1 MLVPHDRQHKENRA
15 KPRFRGAAAVLAGLC
30 LLGAWPSTAGV
41 RLLSENEAYRVVLA
55 SADTTDEALAERYLG
70 SAQHAWRIKALNG
83 NRPDGASQRVT
94 VVPKGWANPTG
105 IQAGK
110 LPVVPILTY
119 HRFGPRPSQL
129 MVTLESFRQQLTHL
143 RDNGYTVVPLRAFRD
158 YLSGT
163 SSLPPKAVVITIDD
177 GYQST
182 FRLAMPLLLEF
193 GMPATVFV
201 YTDFV
206 NRGGLKTRQMRAML
220 DSGLIDIQSHSKT
233 HANLA
238 QRLEDESD
246 EAYAQRL
253 IEEVA
258 APKKRLEKL
267 LDHQI
272 YAFAYPYGATSEA
285 VVEQTKR
292 TRHDLSLTVKRGSN
306 AFYQHPQLI
315 KRSMVFGGDD
325 LKKFAKTLRTESSF

>member
-1 MLVPHDRQHKENRA
+1 MLIPHDRQHKDIRA
-15 KPRFRGAAAVLAGLC
+15 KPPLRLPAAVFAGLW
-30 LLGAWPSTAGV
+30 LLSTLPAVAGIE
-41 RLLSENEAYRVVLA
+41 LLSENEAYRVVLA
-55 SADTTDEALAERYLG
+55 GADTTDEALAEAYLG
-70 SAQHAWRIKALNG
+70 SAQHAWRIRALNG
-83 NRPDGASQRVT
+83 GRPEGASRRVT
-94 VVPKGWANPTG
+94 IIPKGWQNPIG
-105 IQAGK
+105 IEAGK

-129 MVTLESFRQQLTHL
+129 MVTLEAFRQQLAYL
-143 RDNGYTVVPLRAFRD
+143 RDNGYTVVPLSMFRD
-158 YLSGT
+158 YLAGA

-193 GMPATVFV
+193 RMPATVFV

-206 NRGGLKTRQMRAML
+206 NRGGLKTRQMKSML
-220 DSGLIDIQSHSKT
+220 ETGLIDIQSHSKT

-238 QRLEDESD
+238 QRLEGESE
-246 EAYAQRL
+246 EAYAKRL
-253 IEEVA
+253 VSEVE
-258 APKKRLEKL
+258 APKLKLEKL

-272 YAFAYPYGATSEA
+272 YAFAYPYGATSET
-285 VVEQTKR
+285 VLKQTAR

-315 KRSMVFGGDD
+315 KRSMIFGGDD
-325 LKKFAKTLRTESSF
+325 LAKFARALNTVTTF